1 MSKMTHEQFA
11 KEYGD
16 VIVAYQ
22 KLQMLLGEE
31 KAKELL
37 DKMLERPYVGQ

>member
-1 MSKMTHEQFA
+1 MMIEDFL
-11 KEYGD
+11 KEYAD

-31 KAKELL
+31 EADKFIRNLL
-37 DKMLERPYVGQ
+37 S